1 MFFFSFRLYQFNWGI
16 VLDNFNND
24 VINYICIFEIE
35 IYRILKYLFYG
46 YICKYNYLSK
56 EMYVLIYQLC
66 QLICIG
72 IFMYVNIFSYLW
84 DIKVFLKKNLFLLN
98 FFVTKNGTFQIFDC
112 VFKMKSLY
120 EWLKFCVYVCI
131 FFI

>member
-1 MFFFSFRLYQFNWGI
+1 MFFFSFRLYQLNWGI

-56 EMYVLIYQLC
+56 EMYV
-66 QLICIG
+66 
-72 IFMYVNIFSYLW
+72 
-84 DIKVFLKKNLFLLN
+84 
-98 FFVTKNGTFQIFDC
+98 
-112 VFKMKSLY
+112 
-120 EWLKFCVYVCI
+120 
-131 FFI
+131 